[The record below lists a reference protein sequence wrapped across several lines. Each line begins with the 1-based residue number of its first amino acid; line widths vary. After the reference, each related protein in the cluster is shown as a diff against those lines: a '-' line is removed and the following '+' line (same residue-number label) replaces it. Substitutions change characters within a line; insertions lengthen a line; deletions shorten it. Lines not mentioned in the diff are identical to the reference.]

1 MSEVFKIE
9 CPECGE
15 KFDAGSAFNAHIE
28 STKKQQAEI
37 IKKEAEKKFKSQL
50 ESKDKE
56 IDKTKKEAE
65 KKAQKD
71 AEKKFKSQLE
81 SKDKE
86 IDKNQKR
93 SS

>member
-37 IKKEAEKKFKSQL
+37 IKKEVKVNPE
-50 ESKDKE
+50 E
-56 IDKTKKEAE
+56 IKEA
-65 KKAQKD
+65 
-71 AEKKFKSQLE
+71 LE
-81 SKDKE
+81 VLTGDLHYIQE
-86 IDKNQKR
+86 GLT
-93 SS
+93 